1 MLLTD
6 TLLQNR
12 YRIVRQI
19 GQGGM
24 GAVYE
29 AIDTRFNSTVALKK
43 TLLTDTAA
51 LRAFKREAKLLYDLR
66 HPALTKVID
75 YFTEGNGQ
83 YLVMEFIPG
92 DDLATLMERSGGKFP
107 PESVLTWVLRWGDRL
122 LDALNY
128 LHTQSPP
135 IFHRD
140 IKPQNLKLTKNGD
153 IVLLD
158 FGLAKGGGLSMR
170 ASLGDDKSKSIAGY
184 TPNYAPWEQIRGEDP
199 DPRSDLYS
207 LSATLYHLATG
218 VRPPDALSRAA
229 AILNDQGDSL
239 RLACDYNHYIPE
251 PIAMVLHRAMAL
263 NADDRPP
270 SAAAMRNSLRDAQ
283 RGKYPATDTTRMENN
298 VQPGSGD
305 TTSTGQAGSTT
316 GRLAPQ
322 TESLSLQSV
331 NASVAAQTVNI
342 TATGPLSVAAAP
354 ASSGGGAGSTTTVR
368 SGPVNSVSLAS
379 VLIPG
384 IPVLSLAI
392 SPDGSMVAVAG
403 EDGEIGLW
411 SIAEEDLVRKFE
423 GHTSSVHELA
433 FSSDGEMLVS
443 GSEDN
448 TMRLWWAGKGGPA
461 YQTYEQDSPIESVA
475 FSPDGRTLASGGW
488 GSAISLY
495 QVSSG
500 RLVETAKLDAGFVHS
515 LAFSPDGTML
525 AAGCYDTRIYLWK
538 LQDKKSR
545 LVHTLK
551 GHNNFVLS
559 IAFSPDGRKLASG
572 GGGTEIYVWR
582 LSDGRHI
589 DTLKGHSNFV
599 RSLAFSPDGQT
610 LASGSEDRTVRLWR
624 VVDGSPIE
632 TLEGHNDGITGVAFA
647 PDGRSLLSCSRD
659 TKVRLWNIE

>member
-1 MLLTD
+1 MLLAD

-12 YRIVRQI
+12 YRIQRQI

-107 PESVLTWVLRWGDRL
+107 PESVLDWVLRWGDRL
-122 LDALNY
+122 LDALHY

-135 IFHRD
+135 IYHRD

-158 FGLAKGGGLSMR
+158 FGLAKGGGVSMR
-170 ASLGDDKSKSIAGY
+170 ASLADDRSKSIAGY

-207 LSATLYHLATG
+207 LAATLYHLATG
-218 VRPPDALSRAA
+218 IRPPDALSRAA
-229 AILNDQGDSL
+229 SILNDQGDSL
-239 RLACDYNHYIPE
+239 KLACEYNIHIPQ
-251 PIAMVLHRAMAL
+251 PIAQVFHEAMAL
-263 NADDRPP
+263 NTDDRPA
-270 SAAAMRNSLRDAQ
+270 SAAVMRTALRDAQ
-283 RGKYPATDTTRMENN
+283 MGRKTETGNNTQVRGDSTQPVTR
-298 VQPGSGD
+298 
-305 TTSTGQAGSTT
+305 
-316 GRLAPQ
+316 Q
-322 TESLSLQSV
+322 TESLHLQSV

-342 TATGPLSVAAAP
+342 NATGPLSLGDTSVRGAP
-354 ASSGGGAGSTTTVR
+354 ASTATPCGVLTPGS
-368 SGPVNSVSLAS
+368 P
-379 VLIPG
+379 I
-384 IPVLSLAI
+384 LSLAV
-392 SPDGSMVAVAG
+392 SPDGQFVAAAG

-411 SIAEEDLVRKFE
+411 SLTEHDLVRKFE
-423 GHTSSVHELA
+423 GHTSSVHEVA
-433 FSSDGEMLVS
+433 FSTDGEILIS

-448 TMRLWWAGKGGPA
+448 SVKLWWVGRTGAA

-475 FSPDGRTLASGGW
+475 FSADGRTLASGGW

-500 RLVETAKLDAGFVHS
+500 RLLEVANLDSGFVHS
-515 LAFSPDGTML
+515 LAFSPDGKML
-525 AAGCYDTRIYLWK
+525 AAGCYDTKIYLWM

-545 LVHTLK
+545 LVQTLK
-551 GHNNFVLS
+551 GHTNFVLS
-559 IAFSPDGRKLASG
+559 IAFSPDGKKLASG
-572 GGGTEIYVWR
+572 GGGTEIYIWR
-582 LSDGRHI
+582 LSDGRQI
-589 DTLKGHSNFV
+589 DTLKGHTNFV
-599 RSLAFSPDGQT
+599 RSLTFSPNGQT
-610 LASGSEDRTVRLWR
+610 LASASEDKTVRLWR
-624 VVDGSPIE
+624 VSDGSPIE
-632 TLEGHNDGITGVAFA
+632 TLEGHTEGVTSVAFRA
-647 PDGRSLLSCSRD
+647 DGELLLSGSRD
-659 TKVRLWNIE
+659 TKIRLWKIE